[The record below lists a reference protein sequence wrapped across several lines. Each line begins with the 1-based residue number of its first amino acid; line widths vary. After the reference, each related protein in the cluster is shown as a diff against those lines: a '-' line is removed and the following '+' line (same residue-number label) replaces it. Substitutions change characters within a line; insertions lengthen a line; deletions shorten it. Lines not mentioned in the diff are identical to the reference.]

1 MIFDNFEVDG
11 EPQVLEICPLMGGY
25 FHVYINRRFVTSISY
40 TTEGWRVHF
49 NNNSW
54 LTKDEA
60 DIFIELIK
68 SGEIPTQ

>member
-1 MIFDNFEVDG
+1 MIFQGFEVDG
-11 EPQVLEICPLMGGY
+11 ERQVLEITSLMGGY
-25 FHVYINRRFVTSISY
+25 FHVYINRYFITSIYY

-60 DIFIELIK
+60 DIMIEFIE
-68 SGEIPTQ
+68 SGEIPTE

>member
-11 EPQVLEICPLMGGY
+11 EPQVLEISPLMGGY
-25 FHVYINRRFVTSISY
+25 FHVYINRRFITSISM

-54 LTKDEA
+54 LSRDEA
-60 DIFIELIK
+60 DIMIEMIE
-68 SGEIPTQ
+68 SGEIPTL

>member
-11 EPQVLEICPLMGGY
+11 EPQVLEIRPLMGGY
-25 FHVYINRRFVTSISY
+25 FHVYINRYFITSISY

-60 DIFIELIK
+60 DIMIELIK
-68 SGEIPTQ
+68 SGEIHTE

>member
-1 MIFDNFEVDG
+1 MIFEGFEVDG

-25 FHVYINRRFVTSISY
+25 FHVYINKRFVTSISM

-54 LTKDEA
+54 LSRDEA

-68 SGEIPTQ
+68 SGEIPTL

>member
-25 FHVYINRRFVTSISY
+25 FHVYINRRFVTSISM

-54 LTKDEA
+54 LSRDEA
-60 DIFIELIK
+60 DIMIELIE
-68 SGEIPTQ
+68 SGEIPTA

>member
-40 TTEGWRVHF
+40 TTEGWCVHF

-60 DIFIELIK
+60 DIMMEMIK

>member
-11 EPQVLEICPLMGGY
+11 VQQVVEFKPLYGGY
-25 FHVYINRRFVTSISY
+25 FHVYINRYFVTSISY

-60 DIFIELIK
+60 DIMIELIE
-68 SGEIPTQ
+68 SGEIPTL

>member
-11 EPQVLEICPLMGGY
+11 VPQVVDITPLYGSY
-25 FHVYINRRFVTSISY
+25 FHVYINKYFVTSISM

-60 DIFIELIK
+60 DIMIEMIE
-68 SGEIPTQ
+68 SGEITTK

>member
-11 EPQVLEICPLMGGY
+11 EPQVLEICSLMGGY

-60 DIFIELIK
+60 DIMIELIK

>member
-11 EPQVLEICPLMGGY
+11 EPQVLEVCPLMGGY

-60 DIFIELIK
+60 DIIIELIK

>member
-11 EPQVLEICPLMGGY
+11 IPQVVNITPLFGGY
-25 FHVYINRRFVTSISY
+25 FHVYINKRFVTSISM

-60 DIFIELIK
+60 DIMIELIE
-68 SGEIPTQ
+68 SGEIPTE

>member
-11 EPQVLEICPLMGGY
+11 IPQVVEFTSLYGGY
-25 FHVYINRRFVTSISY
+25 FHIYINRRFVTSISM

-60 DIFIELIK
+60 DIMIEMIE

>member
-11 EPQVLEICPLMGGY
+11 EPQVLIINPLMGGY
-25 FHVYINRRFVTSISY
+25 FHVYINDRFVTSISY
-40 TTEGWRVHF
+40 TIEGWRVHF

-60 DIFIELIK
+60 DVMIELIK
-68 SGEIPTQ
+68 SGEIPTL

>member
-60 DIFIELIK
+60 DIMIELIK

>member
-1 MIFDNFEVDG
+1 MIFDNFDVDG

-40 TTEGWRVHF
+40 TTQGWRVHF

-54 LTKDEA
+54 LSRDEA
-60 DIFIELIK
+60 DIFIEMIE
-68 SGEIPTQ
+68 SGEIPTL

>member
-1 MIFDNFEVDG
+1 MMFDNFEVDG

-60 DIFIELIK
+60 DIFIELIV
-68 SGEIPTQ
+68 SGEIPTL

>member
-1 MIFDNFEVDG
+1 MIFQGFEVDG
-11 EPQVLEICPLMGGY
+11 IPQVVDISPLMGGY
-25 FHVYINRRFVTSISY
+25 FRVYINRRFVTSISY

-60 DIFIELIK
+60 DIMIELIE
-68 SGEIPTQ
+68 SGEIPTL

>member
-25 FHVYINRRFVTSISY
+25 FHVYINRLFVTSISM

-54 LTKDEA
+54 LSRDEG
-60 DIFIELIK
+60 DIMIELIE
-68 SGEIPTQ
+68 SGEIPAE

>member
-60 DIFIELIK
+60 DIMIEFIE
-68 SGEIPTQ
+68 SREIPME

>member
-1 MIFDNFEVDG
+1 MIFDKFEVDG

-60 DIFIELIK
+60 DIMIELIK

>member
-11 EPQVLEICPLMGGY
+11 IPQVVDICPMMGGY
-25 FHVYINRRFVTSISY
+25 FHVYINRYFVTSISY
-40 TTEGWRVHF
+40 TTVGWKVHF

-60 DIFIELIK
+60 DIIIEMIE
-68 SGEIPTQ
+68 SGEIPTE

>member
-11 EPQVLEICPLMGGY
+11 EPQVLKITSLMGGY

-54 LTKDEA
+54 LSKDEA
-60 DIFIELIK
+60 DIMIELIE
-68 SGEIPTQ
+68 SGKLPIK

>member
-1 MIFDNFEVDG
+1 MIFEGFEVDG
-11 EPQVLEICPLMGGY
+11 ELQVLEITSLMGGY
-25 FHVYINRRFVTSISY
+25 FHVYINRYFITSISY

-68 SGEIPTQ
+68 SGEIPTL

>member
-11 EPQVLEICPLMGGY
+11 VPQVVDITPLYGGY
-25 FHVYINRRFVTSISY
+25 FHIYINKYFVTSISM

-60 DIFIELIK
+60 DIMIEMIE
-68 SGEIPTQ
+68 SGEITTK

>member
-11 EPQVLEICPLMGGY
+11 EPQVVEIKPLYGGY

-40 TTEGWRVHF
+40 TTEGWRVHY

-60 DIFIELIK
+60 DIFIELIV
-68 SGEIPTQ
+68 SGEIPTL